1 MPDYLRLLLTPWG
14 WGVAA
19 AALAIMELFAPG
31 VFMIWLA
38 GAAAITALLAALGLG
53 WAWQLLAF
61 AVLSV
66 LAVFTARRVVS
77 RNPTRSDAPGLNRRA
92 ETLVGV
98 TVIVTAPFVAG
109 QGQVRLGDSVWPAQ
123 GPDLGVGAAARVIA
137 VEGATLVVEPA

>member
-1 MPDYLRLLLTPWG
+1 MPEYLRPLLTPWG

-38 GAAAITALLAALGLG
+38 GAAAVTALLAALGLG

-66 LAVFTARRVVS
+66 AAVFTARRVVS
-77 RNPTRSDAPGLNRRA
+77 RNPSPSEAPNLNRRA
-92 ETLVGV
+92 EALVGT
-98 TVIVTAPFVAG
+98 TVIVTAPFEAG
-109 QGQVRLGDSVWPAQ
+109 YGQVRLGDGVWPAR
-123 GPDLGVGAAARVIA
+123 GPALGVGEAARVVG